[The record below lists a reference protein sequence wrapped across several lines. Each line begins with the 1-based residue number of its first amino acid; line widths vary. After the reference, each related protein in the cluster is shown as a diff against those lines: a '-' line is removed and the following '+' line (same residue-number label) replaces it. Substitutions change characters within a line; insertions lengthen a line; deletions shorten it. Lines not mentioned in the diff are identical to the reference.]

1 MSLFWLGAALIV
13 VCLVWSKA
21 NSLIYPPVIKHGNWK
36 STINGAFNGKIN
48 DRLVIFHCHV

>member
-1 MSLFWLGAALIV
+1 MSLFWLGATLIV